1 MKTELRKGEKENGS
15 RGEKPLRKNSP
26 FLLFSFSPFLLLISF
41 VLFASACSELQSP
54 EPEPFYSET
63 LPPAKK
69 EFRWSNGKTPKSFDP
84 ALASSA
90 PETDIVRA
98 IFEGLTDT
106 NPKTLEAVPSVAEK
120 WTSSNDFKTWTF
132 QLRKDA
138 KWSNG
143 ERVTAN
149 DFVRSWKRLVEMGE
163 KAAHYKLLK
172 NIVGAQIV
180 EKKNV
185 LEVTGE
191 EVDILPKPVVEQN
204 LQFLKQQDTTP
215 PQKNQQKIQPQTTE
229 TETAETKTEEKIEG
243 KTEPKFGVEA
253 TDNFTLKVSLVNA
266 DKNFPALVAHP
277 IFRPIYGDGKIFESG
292 KLDASIVTNGAFR
305 IFSIGQDGITLD
317 RAEYYWNKD
326 KIELERVRF
335 VPTEN
340 AEKALEAYRAGSVD
354 AVTNVDFEPLAL
366 KLLAPFDD
374 FRRTTHGAL
383 NFYEFN
389 RSRKPFDDRR
399 VREALSM
406 TIERER
412 LTEGEMG
419 GATKPALGFQ
429 PFDKSSTKLIY
440 DVEKA
445 KNLLAEAGFANGENF
460 PTINL
465 VVNRNELQQR
475 IAKVVARMWK
485 QNLNI
490 NTEIRVK
497 ESIELEAAKAAGD
510 FDILR
515 RGEVLPT
522 SDETAN
528 MLAIFAPAYSAPE
541 IVIENKTTDGEAVK
555 TDETAIAEHSKTSE
569 TVAQESEN
577 PPAETAETV
586 ENETILTEEKAI
598 SELPAIPLY
607 FPTSYSLVKPYIQGF
622 EINTLDAPSLK
633 DVKID
638 NNWQPKKAK
647 GES

>member
-1 MKTELRKGEKENGS
+1 LRKGEKEKQR
-15 RGEKPLRKNSP
+15 RGDKPLRKTFP
-26 FLLFSFSPFLLLISF
+26 FLLFTFFPLLLLLVSF
-41 VLFASACSELQSP
+41 VFLSACSELQTP
-54 EPEPFYSET
+54 EPEPFYSQT
-63 LPPAKK
+63 APPGKK
-69 EFRWSNGKTPKSFDP
+69 EFRWSNGKMPKSFDP
-84 ALASSA
+84 ATASAA

-120 WTSSNDFKTWTF
+120 WTASADFKTWTF

-143 ERVTAN
+143 ERVTAS
-149 DFVRSWKRLVEMGE
+149 DFVRSWKRLAALG
-163 KAAHYKLLK
+163 KAATHYKLLK
-172 NIVGAQIV
+172 NIVGMQIA
-180 EKKNV
+180 EKKNI
-185 LEVTGE
+185 LEIPGE
-191 EVDILPKPVVEQN
+191 EVDILPKPLGEEN
-204 LQFLKQQDTTP
+204 LPFLKPSATRE
-215 PQKNQQKIQPQTTE
+215 PQRVQPKPLE
-229 TETAETKTEEKIEG
+229 TETAQAKKEE

-253 TDNFTLKVSLVNA
+253 VDNFTLKVLLLNA

-277 IFRPIYGDGKIFESG
+277 MFRPIYGDGKIFESG

-317 RAEYYWNKD
+317 RAEYFWNKD

-340 AEKALEAYRAGSVD
+340 AEKALEAYRDGLVD
-354 AVTNVDFEPLAL
+354 AITNVDFEPLAL
-366 KLLAPFDD
+366 KLLAPYDD
-374 FRRTTHGAL
+374 FRRTTHSAL

-389 RSRKPFDDRR
+389 RNKKPFDDRR

-406 TIERER
+406 SIERER

-419 GATKPALGFQ
+419 GATKPALSFQ
-429 PFDKSSTKLIY
+429 PFDKSSTKLAH

-465 VVNRNELQQR
+465 VVNRNDVQQR
-475 IAKVVARMWK
+475 IARVVARMWK
-485 QNLNI
+485 QNLNL
-490 NTEIRVK
+490 NTEIHVK
-497 ESIELEAAKAAGD
+497 ESIELEAAKQAGD

-515 RGEVLPT
+515 RNEVFPT

-528 MLAIFAPAYSAPE
+528 MLAIFAPEFAATES
-541 IVIENKTTDGEAVK
+541 VIENKTTGDEALKDGEA
-555 TDETAIAEHSKTSE
+555 TIAEHSKTGE
-569 TVAQESEN
+569 VVAGQESEN
-577 PPAETAETV
+577 PTNDASSENI
-586 ENETILTEEKAI
+586 ENETILTEEEAI

-638 NNWQPKKAK
+638 NNWQPKKTK